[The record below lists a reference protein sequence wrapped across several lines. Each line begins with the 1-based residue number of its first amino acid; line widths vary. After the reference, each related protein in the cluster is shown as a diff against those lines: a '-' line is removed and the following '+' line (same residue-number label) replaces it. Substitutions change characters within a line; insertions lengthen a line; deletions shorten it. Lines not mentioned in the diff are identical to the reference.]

1 MNTLKI
7 VFLMTFLTVLLVA
20 VGQATFGSQG
30 AVTALV
36 IAAVL
41 NLFTYF
47 FSDRMVLASTGAR
60 LVTEAEAPEL
70 YAVVRSL
77 AQKAGV
83 PMPRVAVIPE
93 EAPNAFATGRD
104 PAHAVVAATEGILR
118 ILDRDE
124 LEAVLSHELG
134 HVTNRDILIGAI
146 TATLAGALTHLA
158 QMAMWTGGGRRDN
171 REGGGSGLVGLLAL
185 LLAPIAAA
193 IVQAMISRQKEF
205 RADETGAALS
215 GKPLALASALRK
227 LEAASQR
234 VPMEATP
241 AQAHL
246 FTVNPFGGGLARL
259 FSTHPPT
266 EERVARLEAMA
277 HGGLRPS

>member
-20 VGQATFGSQG
+20 VGQATFGSEG
-30 AVTALV
+30 AVMALV
-36 IAAVL
+36 IAAVM

-47 FSDRMVLASTGAR
+47 FSDKMVLASYGAR
-60 LVTEAEAPEL
+60 VVTEEEAPEL
-70 YAVVRSL
+70 YGVVRSL
-77 AQKAGV
+77 ATKANL
-83 PMPRVAVIPE
+83 PMPRVAVIPQ

-104 PAHAVVAATEGILR
+104 PQHAVVAATEGILR
-118 ILDRDE
+118 ILNRDE

-134 HVTNRDILIGAI
+134 HVTNRDILLGAI
-146 TATLAGALTHLA
+146 AATLAGALTHLA
-158 QMAMWTGGGRRDN
+158 QMAMWTGGGRRN
-171 REGGGSGLVGLLAL
+171 EGERGGGGLVGILAIL
-185 LLAPIAAA
+185 FAPVAAV
-193 IVQAMISRQKEF
+193 IVQAMISRQAEF

-215 GKPLALASALRK
+215 GRPLELASALRK

-234 VPMEATP
+234 LPMDGSPAT
-241 AQAHL
+241 AHL
-246 FTVNPFGGGLARL
+246 FIVNPFAGGLARL

-277 HGGLRPS
+277 RGGLRPS

>member
-36 IAAVL
+36 IAAVM

-47 FSDRMVLASTGAR
+47 FSDRMVLASYGAR
-60 LVTEAEAPEL
+60 VVSEQEAPEL
-70 YAVVRSL
+70 TGVVRSL
-77 AQKAGV
+77 AAKANL
-83 PMPRVAVIPE
+83 PMPRVAIIPQD
-93 EAPNAFATGRD
+93 APNAFATGRD
-104 PAHAVVAATEGILR
+104 PQHAVVAATEGILK
-118 ILDRDE
+118 ILNRDE

-134 HVTNRDILIGAI
+134 HVTNRDILLGAI
-146 TATLAGALTHLA
+146 AATLAGALTHLA
-158 QMAMWTGGGRRDN
+158 QMALWTGGGRRDD
-171 REGGGSGLVGLLAL
+171 REGGGGVIGLLAIL
-185 LLAPIAAA
+185 VAPIAAL
-193 IVQAMISRQKEF
+193 IVQAMISRQAEF

-215 GKPLALASALRK
+215 GRPLELASALRK

-234 VPMEATP
+234 LPMDGSPAT
-241 AQAHL
+241 AHL
-246 FTVNPFGGGLARL
+246 FIVNPFAGGIARL

-266 EERVARLEAMA
+266 GERVARLEAMA
-277 HGGLRPS
+277 RGGIRPA

>member
-36 IAAVL
+36 IAAVM

-60 LVTEAEAPEL
+60 LVTEQEAPEL
-70 YAVVRSL
+70 YGVVRSL
-77 AQKAGV
+77 AAKANL
-83 PMPRVAVIPE
+83 PMPRVAIIPQD
-93 EAPNAFATGRD
+93 APNAFATGRD
-104 PAHAVVAATEGILR
+104 PQHAVVAATEGILK
-118 ILDRDE
+118 ILDEGE

-134 HVTNRDILIGAI
+134 HVTNRDILLGAI
-146 TATLAGALTHLA
+146 AATLAGALTTLA
-158 QMAMWTGGGRRDN
+158 QMAMWTGGGRRDD
-171 REGGGSGLVGLLAL
+171 REGGGGGLVGILAIL
-185 LLAPIAAA
+185 FAPVAAA
-193 IVQAMISRQKEF
+193 IVQAMISRQAEF
-205 RADETGAALS
+205 RADASGAALS
-215 GKPLALASALRK
+215 GRPLALASALRK

-234 VPMEATP
+234 IPMAGSPATS
-241 AQAHL
+241 HL
-246 FTVNPFGGGLARL
+246 FIVNPFAGGLARL

-277 HGGLRPS
+277 RGGIRPA

>member
-20 VGQATFGSQG
+20 VGQATYGSQG
-30 AVTALV
+30 AVMALV
-36 IAAVL
+36 IAAAM

-47 FSDRMVLASTGAR
+47 FSDRMVLASYGAR
-60 LVTEAEAPEL
+60 VVTEEEAPEL

-77 AQKAGV
+77 AAKANV
-83 PMPRVAVIPE
+83 PMPRVAVIPQD
-93 EAPNAFATGRD
+93 APNAFATGRN
-104 PAHAVVAATEGILR
+104 PQHAVVAATEGILK
-118 ILDRDE
+118 ILNRDE

-134 HVTNRDILIGAI
+134 HVTNRDILLGAI
-146 TATLAGALTHLA
+146 AATLAGALTHLA
-158 QMAMWTGGGRRDN
+158 QMAMWTGGGRRDD
-171 REGGGSGLVGLLAL
+171 REGGGGLVGILAIVF
-185 LLAPIAAA
+185 APIAAL
-193 IVQAMISRQKEF
+193 IVQAMISRQAEF

-215 GKPLALASALRK
+215 GRPLDLASALRK

-234 VPMEATP
+234 IPMDGSPAT
-241 AQAHL
+241 AHL
-246 FTVNPFGGGLARL
+246 FIVNPFAGGLARL

-277 HGGLRPS
+277 RGGLRPS

>member
-36 IAAVL
+36 IAAVM
-41 NLFTYF
+41 NLFATF
-47 FSDRMVLASTGAR
+47 FSDKMVLASYGAR
-60 LVTEAEAPEL
+60 VVGEQEAPEL
-70 YAVVRSL
+70 YGVVRSL
-77 AQKAGV
+77 AARANL
-83 PMPRVAVIPE
+83 PMPRVAIIPQ

-104 PAHAVVAATEGILR
+104 PQHAVVAATEGILK

-124 LEAVLSHELG
+124 LEAVLGHELG
-134 HVTNRDILIGAI
+134 HVTKRDILVGAI
-146 TATLAGALTHLA
+146 AATLAGALTHLA
-158 QMAMWTGGGRRDN
+158 QMAMWTSGRRDD
-171 REGGGSGLVGLLAL
+171 REGGGGLVGILAL
-185 LLAPIAAA
+185 LFAPVAAA
-193 IVQAMISRQKEF
+193 IVQAMISRQAEF
-205 RADETGAALS
+205 RADETGAALT
-215 GKPLALASALRK
+215 GRPLELASALRK

-234 VPMEATP
+234 LPMDGSPAT
-241 AQAHL
+241 AHL
-246 FTVNPFGGGLARL
+246 FIVNPFAGGLARL

-277 HGGLRPS
+277 RGGLRPT

>member
-20 VGQATFGSQG
+20 VGQATYGSQG
-30 AVTALV
+30 AVMALV
-36 IAAVL
+36 VAAAM

-47 FSDRMVLASTGAR
+47 FSDRMVLASYGAR
-60 LVTEAEAPEL
+60 VVTEEEAPEL

-77 AQKAGV
+77 AAKANV
-83 PMPRVAVIPE
+83 PMPRVAVIPQD
-93 EAPNAFATGRD
+93 APNAFATGRD
-104 PAHAVVAATEGILR
+104 PQHAVVAATEGILK
-118 ILDRDE
+118 ILNRDE

-134 HVTNRDILIGAI
+134 HVTNRDILLGAI
-146 TATLAGALTHLA
+146 AATLAGALTHLA
-158 QMAMWTGGGRRDN
+158 QMAMWTGGGRRDD
-171 REGGGSGLVGLLAL
+171 REGGGGLVGILAIVF
-185 LLAPIAAA
+185 APIAAM
-193 IVQAMISRQKEF
+193 IVQAMISRQAEF

-215 GKPLALASALRK
+215 GRPLDLASALRK

-234 VPMEATP
+234 VPMDGSPAT
-241 AQAHL
+241 AHL
-246 FTVNPFGGGLARL
+246 FIVNPFAGGLARL

-277 HGGLRPS
+277 RGGLRPS

>member
-7 VFLMTFLTVLLVA
+7 VFLMTFLTVLLVG

-36 IAAVL
+36 IAGVM

-47 FSDRMVLASTGAR
+47 FSDRMVLASYGAR
-60 LVTEAEAPEL
+60 VVTEQEAPEL
-70 YAVVRSL
+70 YGIVRSL
-77 AQKAGV
+77 VSKANL
-83 PMPRVAVIPE
+83 PMPRVAIIPQ

-104 PAHAVVAATEGILR
+104 PRHAVVAATEGILK

-124 LEAVLSHELG
+124 MEAVLAHELG
-134 HVTNRDILIGAI
+134 HVTNRDILLGAI
-146 TATLAGALTHLA
+146 AATLAGALTHLA
-158 QMAMWTGGGRRDN
+158 QMALWTGGGRRDD
-171 REGGGSGLVGLLAL
+171 RESGGGLVGILAIL
-185 LLAPIAAA
+185 FAPVAAA

-215 GKPLALASALRK
+215 GRPLQLASALRK
-227 LEAASQR
+227 LDEASQR
-234 VPMEATP
+234 IELQGSPAT
-241 AQAHL
+241 AHL
-246 FTVNPFGGGLARL
+246 FIVNPFAGGLARL

-266 EERVARLEAMA
+266 AQRVARLEAMA
-277 HGGLRPS
+277 RGVLRPS

>member
-36 IAAVL
+36 IAAVM

-47 FSDRMVLASTGAR
+47 FSDRMVLAATGAR
-60 LVTEAEAPEL
+60 LVTEQEAPEL

-77 AQKAGV
+77 AAKANL
-83 PMPRVAVIPE
+83 PMPRVAIIPQDS
-93 EAPNAFATGRD
+93 PNAFATGRD
-104 PAHAVVAATEGILR
+104 PQHAVVAATEGILK

-124 LEAVLSHELG
+124 LEAVLGHELG
-134 HVTNRDILIGAI
+134 HVTNRDILLGAI
-146 TATLAGALTHLA
+146 AATLAGALTSLA
-158 QMAMWTGGGRRDN
+158 QMAMWTGGGRRDD
-171 REGGGSGLVGLLAL
+171 REGGGGGLVGILAIL
-185 LLAPIAAA
+185 FAPVAAA
-193 IVQAMISRQKEF
+193 IVQAMISRQAEF
-205 RADETGAALS
+205 RADASGAALS
-215 GKPLALASALRK
+215 GHPLELASALRK

-234 VPMEATP
+234 LPMDGSPAT
-241 AQAHL
+241 AHL
-246 FTVNPFGGGLARL
+246 YIVNPFAGGLARL

-277 HGGLRPS
+277 RGGLRPS

>member
-36 IAAVL
+36 IAAVM

-47 FSDRMVLASTGAR
+47 FSDRMVLASYGAR
-60 LVTEAEAPEL
+60 VVTEQEAPEL
-70 YAVVRSL
+70 TGVVRSL
-77 AQKAGV
+77 AAKANL
-83 PMPRVAVIPE
+83 PMPRVAIIPQD
-93 EAPNAFATGRD
+93 APNAFATGRD
-104 PAHAVVAATEGILR
+104 PQHAVVAATEGILK
-118 ILDRDE
+118 ILNRDE

-134 HVTNRDILIGAI
+134 HVTNRDILLGAI
-146 TATLAGALTHLA
+146 AATLAGALTHLA
-158 QMAMWTGGGRRDN
+158 QMALWTGGGRRDD
-171 REGGGSGLVGLLAL
+171 REGGGGIVGLLAIL
-185 LLAPIAAA
+185 VAPIAAL
-193 IVQAMISRQKEF
+193 IVQAMISRQAEF

-215 GKPLALASALRK
+215 GRPLELASALRK

-234 VPMEATP
+234 LPMDGSPAT
-241 AQAHL
+241 AHL
-246 FTVNPFGGGLARL
+246 FIVNPFAGGIARL

-277 HGGLRPS
+277 RGGLRPA